1 MTRMIDVTS
10 FNFIAQEEK
19 KSEEKITQL
28 QTIKDMI
35 SLRRR
40 L

>member
-10 FNFIAQEEK
+10 FNFIAQKEK
-19 KSEEKITQL
+19 KGDEKMTQQ
-28 QTIKDMI
+28 QTIKEMM
-35 SLRRR
+35 LLWRR